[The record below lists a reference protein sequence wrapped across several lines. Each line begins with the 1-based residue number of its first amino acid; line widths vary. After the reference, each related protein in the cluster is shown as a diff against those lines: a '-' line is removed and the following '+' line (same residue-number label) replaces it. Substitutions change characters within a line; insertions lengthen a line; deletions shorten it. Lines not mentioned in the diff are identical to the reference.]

1 MTINPHK
8 TSGTSTETTYFR
20 KIPLNSHELLAVFPV
35 VLHMSLLLSV
45 PLSPNITPMSA
56 FTSSS
61 ATPLLFLLDNGV
73 HFLSSSSYPLNFTL
87 WERSGIN
94 DSHTDMI
101 SDKDPKIRHPKGNGI
116 LIDNIH
122 EPRKI
127 LLYLQT
133 PGKKKKQFWDVSS
146 SVIFTKWVIIC
157 NSTFLSVK

>member
-1 MTINPHK
+1 MILMTINPHK

-35 VLHMSLLLSV
+35 VLRMSL
-45 PLSPNITPMSA
+45 PLSLPRHPPPPMCA

-61 ATPLLFLLDNGV
+61 ATPLLFLLDIGV
-73 HFLSSSSYPLNFTL
+73 HFLSSSSYPLSFTL

-101 SDKDPKIRHPKGNGI
+101 SDKAPKIRNPKGNGI

-133 PGKKKKQFWDVSS
+133 PEEKKKNKTVLR
-146 SVIFTKWVIIC
+146 C
-157 NSTFLSVK
+157 